1 MEKNR
6 RVCLFGKSILL
17 STVGLSLQSFPDLEI
32 IHLSLP
38 LPDTLDLVA
47 LAPDVIIFD
56 IQTSHQDSIFP
67 LLTTLPKLM
76 LIGIDPDSDHITLW
90 SGQQIHVLSAQD
102 LMDVIRNK
110 TPDSIDHSYEKGDS
124 K

>member
-67 LLTTLPKLM
+67 LLTTLPNLM